1 MGSGPVIFGFDGSP
15 ASLHALNETAPLL
28 SAQEVLVVVVWEAGR
43 PFDILANPSQLLD
56 TPVASLDL
64 RAAYEADQS
73 AYDAALRMAEHG
85 AQLATNAG
93 MKAEGIAVADELPV
107 PETLVRLA
115 KERDARAIVVG
126 ADTHSK
132 LSQILLG
139 TTTQGVLNKA
149 HCPVIVTHDRKPRG

>member
-1 MGSGPVIFGFDGSP
+1 MGSGPVIIGFDGSP

-43 PFDILANPSQLLD
+43 PFDILENPSLLLD

-64 RAAYEADQS
+64 RSAYEADQS
-73 AYDAALRMAEHG
+73 AYEAARRMAEHG
-85 AQLATNAG
+85 AQLATKSG
-93 MKAEGIAVADELPV
+93 MKAEGLAVADELPV
-107 PETLVRLA
+107 ADTLIRLA
-115 KERDARAIVVG
+115 EERDARAIVVG
-126 ADTHSK
+126 THSHSR

-149 HCPVIVTHDRKPRG
+149 HCPVIVTHERKPKS